1 MTYFNLGE
9 VRLNFN
15 PDLEA
20 PIICNT
26 RCPEIEPIRVPIAK
40 PLTVLSGVDELIQ
53 PNKIIEE
60 L

>member
-1 MTYFNLGE
+1 M
-9 VRLNFN
+9 RLNFN

-26 RCPEIEPIRVPIAK
+26 RCPAIEPIRVPIAK
-40 PLTVLSGVDELIQ
+40 PLTVFSGVDELIQ